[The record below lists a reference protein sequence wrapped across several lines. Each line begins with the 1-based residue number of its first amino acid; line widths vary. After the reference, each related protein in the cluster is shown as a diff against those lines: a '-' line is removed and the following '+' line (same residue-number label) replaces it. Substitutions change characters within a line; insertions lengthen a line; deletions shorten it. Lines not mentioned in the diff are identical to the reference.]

1 MANIPW
7 KSPDP
12 TEEALHAV
20 QEALNPNQVESHTA
34 QPATP
39 AGPGE
44 HAPQQETIDLFKA
57 PAEPETWDAESPPQR
72 AANDDRANIGQMLK
86 AVHGRPARLPYI
98 VASLAALAWA
108 GGGLATAYLYGGE
121 LQTLFASPRVGIAA
135 LTVIVVAVL
144 LMRKRRQGR
153 KYS

>member
-20 QEALNPNQVESHTA
+20 QEALNTSQVESNTA
-34 QPATP
+34 PPATP
-39 AGPGE
+39 AGPSE
-44 HAPQQETIDLFKA
+44 HAPQQETIDLFKE
-57 PAEPETWDAESPPQR
+57 PAQPDTWDAESPPQR

-98 VASLAALAWA
+98 IASVAALAWA
-108 GGGLATAYLYGGE
+108 GSGLATAYLHGG
-121 LQTLFASPRVGIAA
+121 
-135 LTVIVVAVL
+135 
-144 LMRKRRQGR
+144 
-153 KYS
+153 

>member
-20 QEALNPNQVESHTA
+20 QEALNPNPVESHTA

-39 AGPGE
+39 AGPNE

-57 PAEPETWDAESPPQR
+57 PAR
-72 AANDDRANIGQMLK
+72 AGN
-86 AVHGRPARLPYI
+86 VGRR
-98 VASLAALAWA
+98 
-108 GGGLATAYLYGGE
+108 
-121 LQTLFASPRVGIAA
+121 IAA
-135 LTVIVVAVL
+135 AA
-144 LMRKRRQGR
+144 RRQ
-153 KYS
+153 

>member
-20 QEALNPNQVESHTA
+20 QEALTPNPVESHTA

-39 AGPGE
+39 AGPNE

-72 AANDDRANIGQMLK
+72 AANDDRANIGQMLQGR
-86 AVHGRPARLPYI
+86 ARPAGAPALYRRQRWPPWPGP
-98 VASLAALAWA
+98 AA
-108 GGGLATAYLYGGE
+108 
-121 LQTLFASPRVGIAA
+121 ASPPPTSTAA
-135 LTVIVVAVL
+135 NC
-144 LMRKRRQGR
+144 KRCSRPR
-153 KYS
+153 ASALPR